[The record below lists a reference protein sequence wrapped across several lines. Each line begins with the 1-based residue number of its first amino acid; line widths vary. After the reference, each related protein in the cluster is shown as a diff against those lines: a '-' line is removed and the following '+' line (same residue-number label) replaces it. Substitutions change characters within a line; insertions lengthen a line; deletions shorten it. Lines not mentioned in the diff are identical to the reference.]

1 MTDIQSELNAY
12 RGRYFEGEWPTIYQM
27 FAISLSRFPSR
38 PCFTVF
44 EPNRKTYTY
53 SDVDKHIKAI
63 AAKLIE
69 AGVKPGDKV
78 VINGKNSI
86 QWAIAYMAINYLG
99 GVIVP
104 IDNQTHIDKVCRLA
118 AFSDSVYLIADF
130 DVITKIPADDPWFKS
145 LRGYMTL
152 KGHIDGHKNI
162 MEVEPETIVPSSSDN
177 CEDLAAILFTSGTT
191 GNEKGA
197 MLTNRNIVS
206 DVYAAANDMNVN
218 ENDILYAL
226 LPLHH
231 SYACTTVLL
240 ETLKHGASCVFG
252 HGIVVSR
259 MLNDMKQGKVTIF
272 MGIPLVHA
280 IYF

>member
-69 AGVKPGDKV
+69 AGVQPGEKV
-78 VINGKNSI
+78 VINGKNSV
-86 QWAIAYMAINYLG
+86 QWGMAYLAVNYIG
-99 GVIVP
+99 AVVVP
-104 IDNQTHIDKVCRLA
+104 IDNQLKTERVCALA
-118 AFSDSVYLIADF
+118 QFADAVYIIADF
-130 DVITKIPADDPWFKS
+130 DVITKIPADNEWFKS
-145 LRGYMTL
+145 IKGMMTL
-152 KGHIDGHKNI
+152 KGHIEGTENVL
-162 MEVEPETIVPSSSDN
+162 EAESSKVYPCASTD
-177 CEDLAAILFTSGTT
+177 CEALAAILFTSGTT

-197 MLTNRNIVS
+197 MMSNKNIVS
-206 DVYAAANDMNVN
+206 DVWAAAANMDVN
-218 ENDILYAL
+218 ENDVLYAL

-231 SYACTTVLL
+231 SY
-240 ETLKHGASCVFG
+240 SCNSLCNRNGQQQVPHLRCRSSFSG
-252 HGIVVSR
+252 GVQAVPADGS
-259 MLNDMKQGKVTIF
+259 
-272 MGIPLVHA
+272 
-280 IYF
+280 